1 MSLHMSLISDIE
13 ACAKNK
19 CILVVGDFFL
29 DKYIYTRD
37 VDVGVSLYS
46 GGPAYMIEK
55 TITSPGAAG
64 TVAKNLS
71 NLGIGSIY
79 AVGFRGDDGDGF
91 TLEKD
96 LHRLGIDT
104 DNLFVSKNID
114 TPCYT
119 MIMRDSGSG
128 FVEYGEASVQN
139 LHKTVLEDETKLISA
154 INDLVE
160 SKHPDAIVFL
170 DQLDL
175 EDCGVITRKVRRH
188 ISYLTNRYP
197 EMLIYI
203 DSRKH
208 ISDVNEKAIRKCNE
222 YEFMKAYSIEER
234 LLPAVCVGLSQN
246 TSAPVIVTLG
256 KNGTIAGVNGAMLL
270 SSSCPLTGK
279 VDTRGAGDAF
289 TSGYISAKLANVSEE
304 QSLFFGNVVAS
315 CCVSQVATT
324 GTVTMD
330 TVRSALEKE
339 SSYKER

>member
-13 ACAKNK
+13 ACAKKK

-37 VDVGVSLYS
+37 ADAGVSLYS
-46 GGPAYMIEK
+46 GGPAYVIKK
-55 TITSPGAAG
+55 TKTSPGAAG
-64 TVAKNLS
+64 TVAKNLA
-71 NLGIGSIY
+71 NLGIGTVY

-91 TLEKD
+91 TLEKE
-96 LHRLGIDT
+96 LLQLGINT
-104 DNLFVSKNID
+104 DNLFVSQSID

-119 MIMRDSGSG
+119 MIMRDSGNG

-139 LHKTVLEDETKLISA
+139 LHKTVLEDEIKLISA

-160 SKHPDAIVFL
+160 SKHPDAIIFL
-170 DQLDL
+170 DQLDS

-188 ISYLTNRYP
+188 ISYLTSQHP

-208 ISDVNEKAIRKCNE
+208 ISDVDEKAIRKCNE
-222 YEFMKAYSIEER
+222 YEFIRAYSIEER
-234 LLPAVCVGLSQN
+234 LLPAVCAGVSQN

-256 KNGTIAGVNGAMLL
+256 KTGTIAGVNGAILL
-270 SSSCPLTGK
+270 SSSFPLTGEI
-279 VDTRGAGDAF
+279 DTRGAGDAF

-324 GTVTMD
+324 GTITMD
-330 TVRSALEKE
+330 TVRSAIERD
-339 SSYKER
+339 SCCKER